1 LLEHMPQ
8 RNQFCEFLTDRRMKL
23 TSDPLK
29 NVETVFSGGASN
41 PDGAVTF
48 EDVDGND
55 WKVYL
60 ENKTWRRSLDR
71 RQLQNHLKLYCKNNT
86 RSVLL
91 VITPRTS
98 DREVI
103 ESLSRQVLFKTWGEI
118 CSKLIEINRGLEES
132 SFIISQFIEYG
143 QQRGEFMNMDIGR
156 DELDAYVRT
165 ISSNVRGKI
174 AKLFE
179 ATFTDFDFA
188 KFGIKRE
195 SSEISDHWGRH
206 GAEINFIHRKE
217 YEQWMFFG
225 IYYDAVNHMIPFK
238 QPQTPELA
246 FFLDM
251 NTNKRETL
259 KSV

>member
-1 LLEHMPQ
+1 
-8 RNQFCEFLTDRRMKL
+8 
-23 TSDPLK
+23 
-29 NVETVFSGGASN
+29 
-41 PDGAVTF
+41 
-48 EDVDGND
+48 
-55 WKVYL
+55 
-60 ENKTWRRSLDR
+60 
-71 RQLQNHLKLYCKNNT
+71 
-86 RSVLL
+86 
-91 VITPRTS
+91 
-98 DREVI
+98 VI

-179 ATFTDFDFA
+179 STFTDFDFA

-259 KSV
+259 KSVRGVESDILVLRHQGFDENL